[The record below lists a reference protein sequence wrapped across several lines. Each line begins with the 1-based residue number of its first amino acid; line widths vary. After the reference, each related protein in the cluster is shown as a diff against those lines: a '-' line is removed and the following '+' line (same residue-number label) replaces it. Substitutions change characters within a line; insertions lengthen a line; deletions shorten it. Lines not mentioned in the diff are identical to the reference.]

1 MQSRI
6 ESLEKALAEER
17 KSAEP
22 PVGQGEEALI
32 AGGLET
38 EIAEAEIEEKEAAE
52 EVDEEA
58 LTVFEEIHID
68 IKEVQPH
75 LIGTQVKEIQPASI
89 QFTPSHLTPEI
100 GRASCRER
108 AENQRAAG

>member
-1 MQSRI
+1 MPTRD
-6 ESLEKALAEER
+6 ETLGRPLAQGR
-17 KSAEP
+17 KSPGP
-22 PVGQGEEALI
+22 PGGQREEALI